1 MTILR
6 GIFATLGELLH
17 SLWGQGY
24 WWLIPVVL
32 GLFVCVMLIVLG
44 NTTGVGPFIY
54 AIF

>member
-17 SLWGQGY
+17 SMWGQGY

-32 GLFVCVMLIVLG
+32 GLFVCVMLIILG

>member
-17 SLWGQGY
+17 SMWGQGY

-32 GLFVCVMLIVLG
+32 GLFLCVMLIILG
-44 NTTGVGPFIY
+44 NTSGVGPFIY